1 MRLVLEDLMVRMKEL
16 EELMA
21 SMQSERSDLEGRF
34 SFHYGSDTGA
44 EMAATYHSIN
54 WSYLPC

>member
-16 EELMA
+16 EEQMA

-34 SFHYGSDTGA
+34 SFHYGSDAGA
-44 EMAATYHSIN
+44 EMAAPYYMIN